1 MTWFKADARLQC
13 SPRLRAVGAKHG
25 MASQQRATLV
35 WYAVLAVNAEHD
47 CDGKLASIY
56 ADAGYL
62 STFAPAL
69 SAIEFRGALEH
80 LADVGLVSLEADG
93 AVAIPGWDESWRCVK
108 TSTARVRLHRQ
119 MKAERDGKAKGAKG
133 RDRGEGAA

>member
-1 MTWFKADARLQC
+1 MTWFKSDVRLQC

-25 MASQQRATLV
+25 PAAQQRATLV

-69 SAIEFRGALEH
+69 SSIEFRGALEH
-80 LADVGLVSLEADG
+80 LAAVGLVSLEPDG
-93 AVAIPGWDESWRCVK
+93 AVAIPGWDETWRCVK

-119 MKAERDGKAKGAKG
+119 LKAEREGKGKG
-133 RDRGEGAA
+133 RDRGEGVA

>member
-25 MASQQRATLV
+25 TAAQMRATLV

-69 SAIEFRGALEH
+69 TPIEFRAALEH
-80 LADVGLVSLEADG
+80 LVDVGLVSHEVDG

-108 TSTARVRLHRQ
+108 TSTARVRLHRAL
-119 MKAERDGKAKGAKG
+119 KAEREGKGKG
-133 RDRGEGAA
+133 RERGEGIA